1 MDIQIAALYD
11 FAASAGA
18 FEGYAYPKVKM
29 DPAYLPEWADHL
41 LAAYQEL
48 PPEVRDE
55 IQGLLDGTLGRAVRA
70 LIPVFG
76 EDDEAVK
83 KLKSMIVG
91 DLPET
96 VDDFQKEKWFKQD

>member
-1 MDIQIAALYD
+1 MDIYNELYD

-29 DPAYLPEWADHL
+29 DPAYLPKWADHL
-41 LAAYQEL
+41 FAAYQEL
-48 PPEVRDE
+48 SPEVRDK
-55 IQGLLDGTLGRAVRA
+55 IQGALDRTLGRTVKGLASV
-70 LIPVFG
+70 LG
-76 EDDEAVK
+76 EDDETVK

-96 VDDFQKEKWFKQD
+96 VDDFQKEKWFEQK